1 MQYKRQN
8 SRLNIDITME
18 EEKHAQVDPSVVP
31 TVVSCLFGNSDGFT
45 DYSTSD
51 NVGHCSTIN
60 ASDIRSGA
68 SSAKNVGKYAIVN
81 FKGAYGYTNTSST
94 ADIIVSDYG
103 SDDVDDVMRRE
114 LLENGFTPFIK
125 EELKYSIQTKRLK
138 EGKQELKV
146 EFSPPPEDVVCISTN
161 FPYTGRGRACGQTA
175 RRVQNRMAA
184 CRFRDKQKDRAQTL
198 QKECHRLESIQT
210 ELKYELAQV
219 RKERDE
225 FRQAFQQHMAV
236 CPLQFPAHIH
246 ASTSNS

>member
-8 SRLNIDITME
+8 SKINVYVTMDE
-18 EEKHAQVDPSVVP
+18 QHTQVVPSVVP
-31 TVVSCLFGNSDGFT
+31 TVVSGLFDISESDENS

-60 ASDIRSGA
+60 ATDIRSDA
-68 SSAKNVGKYAIVN
+68 SSVNSDGKYLN
-81 FKGAYGYTNTSST
+81 SNGACGYTNTSYN
-94 ADIIVSDYG
+94 SDVIL
-103 SDDVDDVMRRE
+103 SDSNSEDADDVSRRQ
-114 LLENGFTPFIK
+114 LQENGLTPFIK

-146 EFSPPPEDVVCISTN
+146 TFSPPPEDVLTPEEEERVVK
-161 FPYTGRGRACGQTA
+161 

-184 CRFRDKQKDRAQTL
+184 RRFRDKQKDRAHTL

-210 ELKYELAQV
+210 DLRYELSQV

-225 FRQAFQQHMAV
+225 FRQALDQHMAV
-236 CPLQFPAHIH
+236 CPLQFPAHFY